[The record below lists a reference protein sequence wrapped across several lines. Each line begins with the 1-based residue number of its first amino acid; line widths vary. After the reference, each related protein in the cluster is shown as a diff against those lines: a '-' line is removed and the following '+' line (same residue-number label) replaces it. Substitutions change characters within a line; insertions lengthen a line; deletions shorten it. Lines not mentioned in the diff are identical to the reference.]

1 MGLTASSNST
11 PFNPRSM
18 PKPSNQGYSTQIL
31 LLIIRMQISIFFTK
45 VKEALFGAKRWCWQA
60 KSSNFNGLR
69 DGLIRK
75 PDFMDPMNLFPSD
88 AKITCTCQHDCIY
101 KYVWWRFRR
110 SYVKLIMLLD
120 RRNWKKYIVVFR
132 TLKRVVMTYHFFG
145 RWPDLYGVTIPC

>member
-1 MGLTASSNST
+1 MGLTASSNSI

-31 LLIIRMQISIFFTK
+31 LLINRMQISIFFTK

-88 AKITCTCQHDCIY
+88 AKITCTCQHDCTY
-101 KYVWWRFRR
+101 KYVWWRLRR
-110 SYVKLIMLLD
+110 SYVNLIMLLD

-132 TLKRVVMTYHFFG
+132 TLKRVVMTYHLFG
-145 RWPDLYGVTIPC
+145 RWSDLYGVTIPC